1 MFTASS
7 SDCFIIISFLT
18 LLIYNRFMLQFLK
31 WFFGLFSPYVNGF
44 ERRVD
49 RFFRGIKS
57 DSSGVEVR
65 EGLLKLMQE
74 NLIVTN
80 VWLEKKY
87 KGYKYLTKKVRRQM
101 YADTEKIKAA
111 FLAEEGVSAEQI
123 RAMVVDAG
131 AVFPNGDEE
140 KMVYLGKIMSFLRP
154 EKYYFYIKTASFGKL
169 LRDPESEKLEGDCNQ
184 IVTLYIYL
192 YSFKFPIEDLRIK
205 LLPGHV
211 CLHFREV
218 DIEATNAT
226 FMRYEEREVLPVTE
240 IIATNLLDLADF
252 REEVSAISPREFV
265 KSAQLAYAISSLRS
279 LVEQNL
285 KVAYHN
291 LALASLNGG
300 NFESARFFAEKA
312 GEAELLRAIDG
323 KEYNGLAAKVSG
335 VKTLAE
341 AKKFK
346 STYQRM
352 LSLAG
357 KLGEGKLVE
366 TLRETL
372 RKI

>member
-1 MFTASS
+1 
-7 SDCFIIISFLT
+7 
-18 LLIYNRFMLQFLK
+18 MLRFLK

-111 FLAEEGVSAEQI
+111 FLVEESLEMDQI
-123 RAMVVDAG
+123 RAMIGEAK

-140 KMVYLGKIMSFLRP
+140 KLDYLGKIMSFLRP
-154 EKYYFYIKTASFGKL
+154 GKRYFYITTASFGKL
-169 LRDPESEKLEGDCNQ
+169 LRDPAVEKLEGDCNQ

-192 YSFKFPIEDLRIK
+192 YSLKFPIEDLRIK
-205 LLPGHV
+205 LLPEHV
-211 CLHFREV
+211 CLHFREI

-252 REEVSAISPREFV
+252 REEVGAISPREFV
-265 KSAQLAYAISSLRS
+265 KSAQLAYSISSLRS
-279 LVEQNL
+279 LVEKNL
-285 KVAYHN
+285 VIAYRN
-291 LALASLNGG
+291 LALASLNSG

-312 GEAELLRAIDG
+312 GDAAVMRACFA

-335 VKTLAE
+335 VKTVGD

-346 STYQRM
+346 SVYQRM

-357 KLGEGKLVE
+357 KLGDGKLE
-366 TLRETL
+366 NEIREVL
-372 RKI
+372 KKL

>member
-1 MFTASS
+1 
-7 SDCFIIISFLT
+7 
-18 LLIYNRFMLQFLK
+18 MLRFLK

-49 RFFRGIKS
+49 RFFRSVKS

-111 FLAEEGVSAEQI
+111 FLAEPEPSLEQLK
-123 RAMVVDAG
+123 AMVEEAG
-131 AVFPNGDEE
+131 AVFPSGDEE
-140 KMVYLGKIMSFLRP
+140 KVRCLGKIMSFLRP
-154 EKYYFYIKTASFGKL
+154 EKRYFYIHTASFGKL
-169 LRDPESEKLEGDCNQ
+169 LRDPAVEKLEGDCNQ

-192 YSFKFPIEDLRIK
+192 YSLKFPIEDLRIK
-205 LLPGHV
+205 LLPEHV

-218 DIEATNAT
+218 DIEATNAS
-226 FMRYEEREVLPVTE
+226 FQRYEQREVLPVTE
-240 IIATNLLDLADF
+240 IVAVNLLDLMDF

-265 KSAQLAYAISSLRS
+265 KSAQLAYSISSLRS
-279 LVEQNL
+279 LVEKNL
-285 KVAYHN
+285 VIAYRN
-291 LALASLNGG
+291 LALASLNSG

-312 GEAELLRAIDG
+312 GDKEVMRACFA
-323 KEYNGLAAKVSG
+323 KEYNGLAARVSG
-335 VKTLAE
+335 VKTVAD

-346 STYQRM
+346 SVYQRM

-357 KLGEGKLVE
+357 KLGDSKLE
-366 TLRETL
+366 NELREVL
-372 RKI
+372 RKTN